1 MNERKKI
8 MKSPRIAVV
17 AMLLLSASA
26 TIAAEPAST
35 GGPSL
40 RQASSPLPP
49 LVEPILLVV
58 APDSAESPA
67 KGRIETVAATPAGG
81 PPTSVSDRKASAV
94 PQEGPPLPLHT
105 IEGTGGILI
114 TPTAYLVN
122 PGPKDS
128 LFGKPAVSVTHVG
141 ARRKNIQT
149 LALTETLFGRLE
161 LGYGLSRFGLGTL
174 TGDLEDATGVDIK
187 RNDVWL
193 HNLNARFLV
202 LEENSLDL
210 PLPAITVGA
219 HFKINDGIGTVDHR
233 LGGVLKTAGLGH
245 TSGIDY
251 TLTASK
257 TFGNVFGR
265 PLITS
270 AGIRF
275 SRAAQLGYLG
285 FGETYHPSFEANAVY
300 LVTDW
305 LAVAYEFRQKV
316 NDYNHIGKLVK
327 DEDDWQT
334 IGLGFVISRNLTATV
349 GYGHFG
355 DVLNTRENGGWAV
368 QVKCEF

>member
-1 MNERKKI
+1 VKLCY
-8 MKSPRIAVV
+8 AVTV
-17 AMLLLSASA
+17 VVVVLLSASL
-26 TIAAEPAST
+26 TMAAEPRLA
-35 GGPSL
+35 GG
-40 RQASSPLPP
+40 SSPRDVTNPLPR
-49 LVEPILLVV
+49 LIEPILLAVE
-58 APDSAESPA
+58 SGAEGSA
-67 KGRIETVAATPAGG
+67 KGTVEEAAGSPSASVIAQAPVEV
-81 PPTSVSDRKASAV
+81 PP
-94 PQEGPPLPLHT
+94 EGPPLPLHT

-128 LFGKPAVSVTHVG
+128 FFGKPAASVTHVG

-161 LGYGLSRFGLGTL
+161 LGYGLSRFDLGTL
-174 TGDLEDATGVDIK
+174 PDAVEDANGIDIK
-187 RNDVWL
+187 RNDVYL
-193 HNLNARFLV
+193 HNLNARFLI
-202 LEENSLDL
+202 LEENSFDL

-233 LGGVLKTAGLGH
+233 LGGALKTAGLGH

-270 AGIRF
+270 VGLRY

-285 FGETYHPSFEANAVY
+285 FGETYHPSFEANAAY
-300 LVTDW
+300 LITDW

-316 NDYNHIGKLVK
+316 NDYNNIGKLVK
-327 DEDDWQT
+327 DEDNWQT
-334 IGLGFVISRNLTATV
+334 IGLGFIVSKNLTATV

-355 DVLNTRENGGWAV
+355 DVLNTTENGGWAV
-368 QVKCEF
+368 QLKYEF

>member
-1 MNERKKI
+1 
-8 MKSPRIAVV
+8 MKLPLIAVA

-35 GGPSL
+35 GEPSL
-40 RQASSPLPP
+40 RQVSRPLPP

-58 APDSAESPA
+58 ASDSVESPA
-67 KGRIETVAATPAGG
+67 KGRIEAAAVTSAGG
-81 PPTSVSDRKASAV
+81 PPTSASDQNPAGVPRK
-94 PQEGPPLPLHT
+94 GPPLPLHT
-105 IEGTGGILI
+105 IEGTGGILT

-174 TGDLEDATGVDIK
+174 RDNVKDATGVDIK
-187 RNDVWL
+187 RDDVYL
-193 HNLNARFLV
+193 HNLNARLLI
-202 LEENSLDL
+202 LEENSFDL
-210 PLPAITVGA
+210 PLPAITAGV
-219 HFKINDGIGTVDHR
+219 HFKINDGIDSINHH
-233 LGGVLKTAGLGH
+233 LGGALEAAGITH
-245 TSGIDY
+245 SSGVDY

-270 AGIRF
+270 AGLRF
-275 SRAAQLGYLG
+275 SKASQLGYLG
-285 FGETYHPSFEANAVY
+285 FNNAYHASFESNLAY
-300 LVTDW
+300 LVTNW
-305 LAVAYEFRQKV
+305 LAVAYEFRQKI
-316 NDYNHIGKLVK
+316 NGYDNIGKLVQK
-327 DEDDWQT
+327 EENWQT
-334 IGLGFVISRNLTATV
+334 VGLGFVINQNLTATI
-349 GYGHFG
+349 GWGRFG
-355 DVLNTRENGGWAV
+355 DVLDTTENGGWAV
-368 QVKCEF
+368 QLKYEF